1 MLITLTNEF
10 HNTETR
16 IQVKNGK
23 VSNRAGR
30 RAWSILC
37 GMKGCICGGQLGE
50 RGAQYHNGHG
60 VQIEIDWANDGGLP
74 GNHSATVQVR
84 DDL

>member
-16 IQVKNGK
+16 IQVKDGK
-23 VSNRAGR
+23 VSARAGQ
-30 RAWSILC
+30 RAWTALC
-37 GMKGCICGGQLGE
+37 GMKGCICGGQLGQ

-60 VQIEIDWANDGGLP
+60 VQIEPDFHNDGDRA
-74 GNHSATVQVR
+74 GNHAATVQPR
-84 DDL
+84 RMT

>member
-16 IQVKNGK
+16 IQVKDGK
-23 VSNRAGR
+23 VSARVGR
-30 RAWSILC
+30 RAWSTLC
-37 GMKGCICGGQLGE
+37 GAKGCICGGQLGQ

-60 VQIEIDWANDGGLP
+60 VQIEPDFDNDGDRA